1 MKMTQQAENTPK
13 EEPTAAAD
21 TNKKSSILN
30 RDFLA
35 SASVHKL
42 FWGYL
47 LCGSIFWL
55 LVFYGT
61 GMAFSYGPDT
71 NYDAAGLCLLIVA
84 VILYL
89 WGFVFSVLSFRAAWR
104 LKTQPLARYA
114 YLFALVIYLITLF
127 SGLFV
132 FIHIGMMM

>member
-1 MKMTQQAENTPK
+1 MTQQADNTPK

-71 NYDAAGLCLLIVA
+71 KIG
-84 VILYL
+84 
-89 WGFVFSVLSFRAAWR
+89 RAH
-104 LKTQPLARYA
+104 
-114 YLFALVIYLITLF
+114 V
-127 SGLFV
+127 
-132 FIHIGMMM
+132 

>member
-1 MKMTQQAENTPK
+1 MKMTQQADNTPK

-61 GMAFSYGPDT
+61 GMAFS
-71 NYDAAGLCLLIVA
+71 AGLCLLIVA